1 MILIL
6 KKVFLPILILLS
18 VLWRC
23 VHFLKIKFGK
33 YEKMP
38 LPVVCVGNIT
48 LGGSGKT
55 PTVLLILKLFSEI
68 GIEAHVVSRGYKGK
82 LNRTT
87 LVNSN
92 EHNASDV
99 GDEPLMISR
108 TAKVWITRDKKSGII
123 AAYKSGAKIVILD
136 DGFQNPSVF
145 KDFSLLIIDTDFN
158 LGNGYIFPRGTL
170 RESLDFAMIRTDLL
184 LCIGQYESRK
194 SFIKKTRIPSNILI
208 SEGQLQPTVY
218 PSNLEKKK
226 LIAFCGIA
234 RPEKFF
240 QTLKNLNLNVIE
252 TIAFPDH
259 FLYSKNDLENLKKRG
274 EQENAL
280 LVTTEKDIVKIP
292 KDLKREFYS
301 LPVEVKLTNSSV
313 LKNKLKQ
320 LVS

>member
-38 LPVVCVGNIT
+38 IPVVCVGNVT

-108 TAKVWITRDKKSGII
+108 TAKVWVTRDKKSGIM
-123 AAYKSGAKIVILD
+123 AAYNSGAKIVILD

-158 LGNGYIFPRGTL
+158 FGNGYIFPIGTL
-170 RESLDFAMIRTDLL
+170 RESLDFAMNRTDLL
-184 LCIGQYESRK
+184 LCLGKYESRK
-194 SFIKKTRIPSNILI
+194 SFIKKTRIPSNILLT
-208 SEGQLQPTVY
+208 EGQLKPTVY
-218 PSNLEKKK
+218 PSHLEKKK

-252 TIAFPDH
+252 TIPFPDH

-313 LKNKLKQ
+313 LKNKLKL

>member
-1 MILIL
+1 MIIII
-6 KKVFLPILILLS
+6 KKVFLPILTLLS
-18 VLWRC
+18 VIWRC
-23 VHFLKIKFGK
+23 VHFLKIKYGK

-55 PTVLLILKLFSEI
+55 PTVLLILKIFNEI
-68 GIEAHVVSRGYKGK
+68 GLEAHVVSRGYKGK

-87 LVNSN
+87 LVNSK

-99 GDEPLMISR
+99 GDEPLMISG
-108 TAKVWITRDKKSGII
+108 TSKVWVTRDKKSGIM
-123 AAYKSGAKIVILD
+123 AAYNSGAKIVILD

-145 KDFSLLIIDTDFN
+145 KDLSLLIVDTDFGFGDEN
-158 LGNGYIFPRGTL
+158 IFPLGTL

-184 LCIGQYESRK
+184 LCLGKYESRK
-194 SFIKKTRIPSNILI
+194 NFIKNTSVPSNVLLT
-208 SEGQLQPTVY
+208 EGQLKPKAY
-218 PSNLEKKK
+218 SSHLEKRK

-252 TIAFPDH
+252 KIPFPDH
-259 FLYSKNDLENLKKRG
+259 FLYSKNDLENLKKKGKRA
-274 EQENAL
+274 NAL
-280 LVTTEKDIVKIP
+280 LVTTEKDLVKIP
-292 KDLKREFYS
+292 EGLKREFYS

-313 LKNKLKQ
+313 LKSKLKQ

>member
-1 MILIL
+1 MIIII
-6 KKVFLPILILLS
+6 KKVFLPILTLLS
-18 VLWRC
+18 VIWRC
-23 VHFLKIKFGK
+23 VHFLKIKYGK

-55 PTVLLILKLFSEI
+55 PTVLLILKLFKEI
-68 GIEAHVVSRGYKGK
+68 GLEAQVVSRGYKGK

-87 LVNSN
+87 LVNSK

-99 GDEPLMISR
+99 GDEPLMISG
-108 TAKVWITRDKKSGII
+108 TSKVWVTRDKKSGIM
-123 AAYKSGAKIVILD
+123 AAYNSGAKIVILD

-145 KDFSLLIIDTDFN
+145 KDLSLLIVDTDFGFGDEN
-158 LGNGYIFPRGTL
+158 IFPLGTL

-184 LCIGQYESRK
+184 LCLGKYESRK
-194 SFIKKTRIPSNILI
+194 KFLKNTSVPSNVLLT
-208 SEGQLQPTVY
+208 EGQLKPKAY
-218 PSNLEKKK
+218 PSHLEKRK

-252 TIAFPDH
+252 KIPFPDH
-259 FLYSKNDLENLKKRG
+259 FLYSKNDLENLRKKG
-274 EQENAL
+274 KQENAL

-292 KDLKREFYS
+292 EDLKREFYS
-301 LPVEVKLTNSSV
+301 LPVEVKLTNPSV
-313 LKNKLKQ
+313 LKNKLKK
-320 LVS
+320 LVF